1 MAIALTREVR
11 FSVDRDWAGHIDP
24 LREAA
29 NTWGGYPTAVG
40 IVPHLRLR
48 ATIHGEPDDLT
59 GYVCNIHEI
68 DRLLR
73 RVALPQIAR
82 RLHERGWRQRAESL
96 LVELWPQVAGATPAG
111 TRLVRLELAVTPTL
125 LFAVG
130 QEDPGMVLITQQF
143 EFSAA
148 HRLHCPQ
155 LSDAQNREIF
165 GKCNH
170 PSGHGHNYVVEITI
184 GGEPDPQTG
193 RVFALPR
200 FERIVHERV
209 IERLDHKHLNLDV
222 PEFAQTN
229 PSVENIARVI
239 HGWLAGA
246 FEPARLM
253 QVRVYE
259 TPRTWADY
267 PAA

>member
-1 MAIALTREVR
+1 MTIALTREVR
-11 FSVDRDWAGHIDP
+11 FSVDRDWAGRIDP
-24 LREAA
+24 LRDAA

-48 ATIHGEPDDLT
+48 ATVCGEPDART
-59 GYVCNIHEI
+59 GYLCNIHEI

-73 RVALPQIAR
+73 AVALPQIAR
-82 RLHERGWRQRAESL
+82 RLHERGWRQRAETL
-96 LVELWPQVAGATPAG
+96 IGELWPPTEAATPTGA
-111 TRLVRLELAVTPTL
+111 RLVRLELAVTPTL
-125 LFAVG
+125 SFAVTR
-130 QEDPGMVLITQQF
+130 EDPGMVLITQQF

-148 HRLHCPQ
+148 HRLHCPD

-184 GGEPDPQTG
+184 GGEPDPQPG
-193 RVFALPR
+193 RVFPLPR
-200 FERIVHERV
+200 LERIVHERV
-209 IERLDHKHLNLDV
+209 IERLDHKHLNVDL
-222 PEFAQTN
+222 PEFAELN

-239 HGWLAGA
+239 HGWLDGEFA
-246 FEPARLM
+246 PARLLR
-253 QVRVYE
+253 VRVYE

-267 PAA
+267 PA